1 MAVLLIKENAAPR
14 REFEFSLG
22 RCTKRKAPYLA
33 AGAFLSVGA
42 TVCAVGNTYDPHAG
56 VVKGLQIPSHNALLK
71 KNTVA
76 GNDCNASAAGLQAAV
91 APLNAWQ
98 TGCLQ

>member
-33 AGAFLSVGA
+33 AGAFLSIGA

-71 KNTVA
+71 KT
-76 GNDCNASAAGLQAAV
+76 L
-91 APLNAWQ
+91 WQ
-98 TGCLQ
+98 VTTATPALLDFRVL